1 MFRVVVE
8 SASEEADTPSQIRRD
23 ILAESKIVVGGKVAV
38 ASTGIFNER
47 RSYAR
52 TDLDKPV
59 IF

>member
-1 MFRVVVE
+1 ME